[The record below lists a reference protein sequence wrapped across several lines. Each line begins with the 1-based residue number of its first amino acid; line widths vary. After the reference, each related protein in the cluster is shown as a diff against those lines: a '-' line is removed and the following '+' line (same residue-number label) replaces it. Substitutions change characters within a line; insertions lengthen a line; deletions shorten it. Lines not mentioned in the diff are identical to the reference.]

1 MSEKINIYET
11 VGEYTLYSLL
21 ATRGLVV
28 MPGTK
33 VSFDVGRKIS
43 NRAVEAAMNAGRL
56 MVISSQKD
64 IAEDEPDVDNIY
76 RIGTLVKVKQ
86 VLRINDETTRILVK
100 GIDRVRISQIYKE
113 GGHYKA
119 VAIKIRSEVTERKNI
134 IFSLIFRILRRLFQ

>member
-43 NRAVEAAMNAGRL
+43 NRAVEAAMSAGRF

-64 IAEDEPDVDNIY
+64 S
-76 RIGTLVKVKQ
+76 RHCKQ
-86 VLRINDETTRILVK
+86 TP
-100 GIDRVRISQIYKE
+100 
-113 GGHYKA
+113 
-119 VAIKIRSEVTERKNI
+119 
-134 IFSLIFRILRRLFQ
+134 